1 MGFAWMRDGR
11 AGPRADVYQDDQGAG
26 RRYFPSSGARASQR
40 SPAGRH
46 ALSHGQ
52 RPLLASFGVA
62 SLVPLGKPRSA
73 LPGPRPTLDHG
84 ERTGQADGVDRTDLP
99 SSRANRDYHG
109 AGRGAHA
116 ARLTDVPRRASGWP
130 GPERWRR
137 WA

>member
-1 MGFAWMRDGR
+1 MGFAWMRDSR
-11 AGPRADVYQDDQGAG
+11 AGARGASYQDDQGAG
-26 RRYFPSSGARASQR
+26 RRYLPSTGARASQR

-62 SLVPLGKPRSA
+62 SLVPLSKSRSA
-73 LPGPRPTLDHG
+73 LPGPPRTLDHG
-84 ERTGQADGVDRTDLP
+84 DRTDRVDGANLP
-99 SSRANRDYHG
+99 SSRETRDYHS

-116 ARLTDVPRRASGWP
+116 ARLTDMPRRASGWP

>member
-1 MGFAWMRDGR
+1 MGFAWMPDSR
-11 AGPRADVYQDDQGAG
+11 AGGRGDSYRDDQGSG
-26 RRYFPSSGARASQR
+26 RRYLAGSGARASQR

-62 SLVPLGKPRSA
+62 RALG
-73 LPGPRPTLDHG
+73 HV
-84 ERTGQADGVDRTDLP
+84 ERAERIYRIDRADLA
-99 SSRANRDYHG
+99 SSRENRDYHG
-109 AGRGAHA
+109 TGRGAHA
-116 ARLTDVPRRASGWP
+116 ARLADVPRRVSGWP

>member
-1 MGFAWMRDGR
+1 MGFAWRPDNGDAQGDLHRDRQR
-11 AGPRADVYQDDQGAG
+11 AS
-26 RRYFPSSGARASQR
+26 RRYYPSVSARAVLR

-52 RPLLASFGVA
+52 R
-62 SLVPLGKPRSA
+62 RA
-73 LPGPRPTLDHG
+73 LSHIDPAVSPED
-84 ERTGQADGVDRTDLP
+84 
-99 SSRANRDYHG
+99 RDYSG

-116 ARLTDVPRRASGWP
+116 ARPAKVPRRPSGWS